1 MDELWKMQKEINNNN
16 NMQISLII
24 KQLDTLISIIED
36 HEKDMIKMVEHI
48 NNLEKEVSELK
59 SNR

>member
-1 MDELWKMQKEINNNN
+1 MDELWKIQKEINNNN